1 MSETAFDVAF
11 GIVVIAILLIG
22 FIHISKRNNNS
33 MMECLETVC
42 FGGAYPIFITFVY
55 IVIRPF
61 IM

>member
-22 FIHISKRNNNS
+22 LIHISKRNNNS

-42 FGGAYPIFITFVY
+42 FGGASPMFITFVY